1 MGNQLDEMNP
11 VTMDEGRN
19 INVIAKQIPVTL
31 TSTENMIPTIMYAV
45 GLVFALIG
53 LFTMVFGGEAGG
65 GLVFIAIG
73 AIICFIVYKKVKGC
87 ISILFRTRT
96 KDQRLRIRNR

>member
-73 AIICFIVYKKVKGC
+73 AIICFIAVSYTH
-87 ISILFRTRT
+87 LTLPT
-96 KDQRLRIRNR
+96 IRHRCRSRWSPYH